1 MGARIFIVEDDAAL
15 REELSYLLELS
26 GFTALACTQFKGA
39 AQEVLASAPDCVLMD
54 LSLPGTSGHELCR
67 DIRAVSDV
75 PIIMLTSSQR
85 EFDEVLS
92 MNLGADDYVTKPY
105 SPAVLVARIQ
115 SVLRRSTKSSASL
128 VLEHSGVR
136 LDVGAGTISYEGH
149 TAELTRN
156 ELKILHVL
164 MRNPGV
170 VISRAEIMCDL
181 WESDAFIDDN
191 TLTVNVNRLRKTLA
205 GLGVPEG
212 FLVTRRGQGYQV
224 W

>member
-26 GFTALACTQFKGA
+26 GFTALACSQFKGA
-39 AQEVLASAPDCVLMD
+39 AQEVLTSASDCVLMD

-75 PIIMLTSSQR
+75 PVIMLTSSQR

-136 LDVGAGTISYEGH
+136 LDVGAGVISYEGR